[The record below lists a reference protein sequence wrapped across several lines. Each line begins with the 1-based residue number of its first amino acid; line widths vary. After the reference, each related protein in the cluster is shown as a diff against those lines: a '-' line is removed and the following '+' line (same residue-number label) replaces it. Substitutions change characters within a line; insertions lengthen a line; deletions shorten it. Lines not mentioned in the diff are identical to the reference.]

1 MVACS
6 YRPRDPRAKLR
17 EVAAKW
23 VSAMRVAGH
32 APNRGV
38 VFAGDSSAPAAAHVH
53 GFLVD
58 DRRPQAS
65 AERYLILEDG
75 DVLRAP
81 EETWMA
87 EPNDEL
93 VTLFSRALADARM
106 GCSGGWPTA
115 ATRSR
120 ASPTVA
126 GNVVPTKA
134 RSAAVAADWR
144 APRRRRLAAVVTLWY
159 KQGCERPRA

>member
-38 VFAGDSSAPAAAHVH
+38 VFAGDSSTPAAAHVH

-65 AERYLILEDG
+65 GARYVVLEDG

-81 EETWMA
+81 EETWLA

-93 VTLFSRALADARM
+93 VTLFAKALADARM
-106 GCSGGWPTA
+106 GGSGWLADGDDELARVPDRCGERHPHEGA
-115 ATRSR
+115 ERRSR
-120 ASPTVA
+120 
-126 GNVVPTKA
+126 G
-134 RSAAVAADWR
+134 
-144 APRRRRLAAVVTLWY
+144 
-159 KQGCERPRA
+159 